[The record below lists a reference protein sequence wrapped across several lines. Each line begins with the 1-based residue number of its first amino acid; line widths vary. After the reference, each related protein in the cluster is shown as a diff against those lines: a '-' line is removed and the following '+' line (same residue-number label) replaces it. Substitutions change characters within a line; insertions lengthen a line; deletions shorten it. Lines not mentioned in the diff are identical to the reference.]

1 MGARMATGLQM
12 SGRASK
18 KLKMTNLTI
27 PNNMFSMKFALK
39 SVPGLAAI
47 GVLHG
52 GEDGSLFC
60 IFMAFDFKGHE
71 TKCQQWQIRYIQT
84 KFKPDQARSG

>member
-52 GEDGSLFC
+52 G
-60 IFMAFDFKGHE
+60 
-71 TKCQQWQIRYIQT
+71 
-84 KFKPDQARSG
+84 